1 MADRATL
8 AADAPAD
15 DARDSSIVL
24 WGPPGSGKSTYLATL
39 VYFNESLDEQARRWC
54 VLPADGVTAE
64 WVVERVE
71 RWREGA
77 PAPKSLHPEPQA
89 LSFRLYS
96 LPPARAGL
104 FARRPAAAHPEATL
118 RFWDVPGET
127 YTGEIPDAIVRQM
140 VGARGLLLVLDPG
153 FDPPEGRERYYERFF
168 LKTLGKLTFAMQRAR
183 EAAGAAHGAAR
194 GAAPDV
200 LAGDNRL
207 TIPVAICLSHLDE
220 HPALRDGDRV
230 QLLRELFG
238 DSAQLLEKWL
248 TTWEVLPMSATG
260 ARLDGALPA
269 GATRDPQ
276 PELAA
281 HPIAWLLDQSRAPA
295 RPSTRTL
302 LGW

>member
-1 MADRATL
+1 MADRATSD
-8 AADAPAD
+8 ADASASLPSS
-15 DARDSSIVL
+15 DSSIVL

-39 VYFNESLDEQARRWC
+39 VYFNESLDDQARRWC

-104 FARRPAAAHPEATL
+104 FARRPVAAHPEATL

-153 FDPPEGRERYYERFF
+153 FDPPEGRERFYERFF
-168 LKTLGKLTFAMQRAR
+168 LKTLGKLTFAMQRA
-183 EAAGAAHGAAR
+183 GDPHG
-194 GAAPDV
+194 V

-230 QLLRELFG
+230 RLLRELFG

-260 ARLDGALPA
+260 PTGARPD
-269 GATRDPQ
+269 ATADPLRDPQ

-295 RPSTRTL
+295 RTSARTSARTL

>member
-1 MADRATL
+1 MVDRATPD
-8 AADAPAD
+8 AAGSAN
-15 DARDSSIVL
+15 RESTDSGIVL

-39 VYFNESLDEQARRWC
+39 VYYNECLDEQARRWC

-64 WVVERVE
+64 WVSDRVQ
-71 RWREGA
+71 RWRDGA
-77 PAPKSLHPEPQA
+77 PSPKSLHAEPQA

-104 FARRPAAAHPEATL
+104 FARRPAAAHVEAAL
-118 RFWDVPGET
+118 RFWDVPGES

-140 VGARGLLLVLDPG
+140 VDARGLLLVLDPG

-168 LKTLGKLTFAMQRAR
+168 LRTLGKLTFAMQRAR
-183 EAAGAAHGAAR
+183 AAAHAGAADGAASR
-194 GAAPDV
+194 DV

-220 HPALRDGDRV
+220 HPALREGDRV
-230 QLLRELFG
+230 RLLRELFG

-260 ARLDGALPA
+260 GPAARA
-269 GATRDPQ
+269 GADPA

-281 HPIAWLLDQSRAPA
+281 HPIAWLLDQSRHGVSGARGAQAAP
-295 RPSTRTL
+295 
-302 LGW
+302 